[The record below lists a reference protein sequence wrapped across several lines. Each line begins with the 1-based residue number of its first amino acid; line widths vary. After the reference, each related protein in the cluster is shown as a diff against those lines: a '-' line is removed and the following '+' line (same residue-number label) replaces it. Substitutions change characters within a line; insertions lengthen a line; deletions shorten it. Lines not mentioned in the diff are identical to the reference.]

1 MDIKYLIKQ
10 EVKKLVQL
18 LVDGE
23 YEKLEKMNKIGVLKA
38 NELEKGILQY
48 GGVLTLPLDE
58 AFDEMDIFK
67 LDNPRKYCE
76 EYFID
81 IELWIN
87 GCKSDLTLSCE
98 GTVNKKNEVN
108 VIIYSVHVL

>member
-48 GGVLTLPLDE
+48 GGALTLPPDE

-67 LDNPRKYCE
+67 LDNPGKYCE

-108 VIIYSVHVL
+108 VIIYSVYVL

>member
-38 NELEKGILQY
+38 NELEKGILQH
-48 GGVLTLPLDE
+48 GGVLTLPPDE